1 MGKMAICDR
10 KKHYE
15 DVGKALMENGVTS
28 LGTDSPR
35 RGYPADKFELCPAPW
50 SQVNQRGLHANRRI
64 EFLFCS
70 SVTRPPMPPDIKSS
84 DMEKIVTSKDDVI
97 AFLNV
102 YVLDAVKT
110 ARAQLK
116 PGDFQ
121 RKVMNKEATVDG
133 MYLLGTGTL

>member
-1 MGKMAICDR
+1 
-10 KKHYE
+10 
-15 DVGKALMENGVTS
+15 
-28 LGTDSPR
+28 
-35 RGYPADKFELCPAPW
+35 
-50 SQVNQRGLHANRRI
+50 
-64 EFLFCS
+64 
-70 SVTRPPMPPDIKSS
+70 MPPDIKSS

-133 MYLLGTGTL
+133 MYLLRTGTL